1 MDWVKEYIGQ
11 SVRVSI
17 VGTAVTE
24 VLDKVPPDEMWEIM
38 WVSAWQVGGAN
49 LTITFGMYR
58 DGTFVGLVT
67 SATLAANGGQSANPR
82 AFLRSGDAPAIYFAS
97 AGTAGTVTFR
107 VSARR
112 YKRSSQ

>member
-1 MDWVKEYIGQ
+1 MEWAEEYIGQ

-24 VLDKVPPDEMWEIM
+24 VLDKVPDDELWEIM
-38 WVSAWQVGGAN
+38 WVSAWQVGGGN

-82 AFLRSGDAPAIYFAS
+82 AFLRAGDCPAIYFAS
-97 AGTAGTVTFR
+97 ATTAGSVTFR

-112 YKRSSQ
+112 YKRTPA

>member
-1 MDWVKEYIGQ
+1 MDWLKEYIGQ
-11 SVRVSI
+11 GVAASI
-17 VGTAVTE
+17 VGTAVTK
-24 VLDKVPPDEMWEIM
+24 VLDKVPDDEMWEIM

-67 SATLAANGGQSANPR
+67 SATLAANGGQSANPQ

-97 AGTAGTVTFR
+97 AGTAGLVTFR

-112 YKRSSQ
+112 YKRPPG